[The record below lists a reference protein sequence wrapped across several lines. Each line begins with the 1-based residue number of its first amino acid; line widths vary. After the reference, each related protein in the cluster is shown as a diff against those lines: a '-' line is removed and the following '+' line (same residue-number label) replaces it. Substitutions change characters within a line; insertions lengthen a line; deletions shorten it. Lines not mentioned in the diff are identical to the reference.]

1 MHPEM
6 GAGEG
11 SEQPGPHSAHMVGGI
26 ARPWIAGIGSKVFWI
41 ARAQSAQ
48 PVAGQKIPAA
58 SLDHRA
64 HLGGRQRAVG
74 QGDRENLIGPDRIIV
89 GTVVIYDVIE
99 TLAFLVPEAA
109 KAAARAGQQRL
120 TKTLLAQI
128 VHAAGGSKHDVQ
140 RIEPERVHLDRL
152 AEAPRGYPIA
162 ILGIHPRPVRP
173 PFTGAPA

>member
-48 PVAGQKIPAA
+48 PIAGQKIPAA
-58 SLDHRA
+58 ALDHRA
-64 HLGGRQRAVG
+64 HLGGGQRAVG
-74 QGDRENLIGPDRIIV
+74 KGDCQNLIGPDRIIV
-89 GTVVIYDVIE
+89 GAVIMDDVIE

-109 KAAARAGQQRL
+109 KAAARAGQ
-120 TKTLLAQI
+120 
-128 VHAAGGSKHDVQ
+128 
-140 RIEPERVHLDRL
+140 
-152 AEAPRGYPIA
+152 PRTPK
-162 ILGIHPRPVRP
+162 
-173 PFTGAPA
+173 